1 MMNSTFRQAVTSL
14 LILTA
19 GSAIIAPAQ
28 QTAPKPFPYRE
39 KLEYRIEWRLIT
51 AGTATVDIAPVSGT
65 TWQTKLNIESA
76 GMVSRLYRV
85 SDSYR
90 AITTDKFCGINAN
103 LDAQEGKRHRL
114 STLIFDNSKHK
125 LQYEDHDL
133 VSNKATSKIVDI
145 PPCTHEISGALASLR
160 LTRLE
165 PGKTLML
172 PITDGK
178 KTVLARVQAE
188 DRETITIDQ
197 HTYHTI
203 RYEAFLF
210 DNVLYR
216 RKGQLWVWM
225 TDDASHVP
233 VQIRVRLGFPIGNI
247 LLSLVKDE
255 HS

>member
-1 MMNSTFRQAVTSL
+1 MMNSTFRHAAIGL
-14 LILTA
+14 LILATGCA
-19 GSAIIAPAQ
+19 SIGQAQ
-28 QTAPKPFPYRE
+28 QAAPKPFPYRE

-65 TWQTKLNIESA
+65 TWQTKLDIESA

-85 SDSYR
+85 NDRYR
-90 AITTDKFCGINAN
+90 AITTEKFCGINTN

-114 STLIFDNSKHK
+114 STLIFDNAKHR
-125 LQYEDHDL
+125 LQFEDHDL
-133 VSNKATSKIVDI
+133 ILNKVTSKTVDI

-160 LTRLE
+160 LAHIE
-165 PGKTLML
+165 PGKTLTM

-178 KTVLARVQAE
+178 KTVLARVQGQ

-203 RYEAFLF
+203 RCEAFLF

-216 RKGQLWVWM
+216 RKGQLWIWM
-225 TDDASHVP
+225 TDDASRVP

-255 HS
+255 HP

>member
-1 MMNSTFRQAVTSL
+1 MINSAFRQAATGL
-14 LILTA
+14 LILIANACA
-19 GSAIIAPAQ
+19 GYAQ
-28 QTAPKPFPYRE
+28 QAPKPFPYRE

-51 AGTATVDIAPVSGT
+51 AGTAAVDISPVSGSI
-65 TWQTKLNIESA
+65 WQTKLNIESA

-85 SDSYR
+85 NDSYR
-90 AITTDKFCGINAN
+90 AITNDKFCGINAN

-114 STLIFDNSKHK
+114 SNLIFDNAKRK
-125 LQYEDHDL
+125 LHYEDRDL
-133 VSNKATSKIVDI
+133 VTNKVVSKTVDI

-160 LTRLE
+160 LTHLA
-165 PGKTLML
+165 PGATVMM

-178 KTVLARVQAE
+178 KTVMARVQAE
-188 DRETITIDQ
+188 ERETVTIDQ

-216 RKGQLWVWM
+216 RKGQLWIWM
-225 TDDASHVP
+225 TDDASRVP

-255 HS
+255 HN